1 MNACGR
7 LALGTAQWGAVYGI
21 TNSAGRPSSAMV
33 ERMLGAASRAGVAM
47 LDTACAYG
55 EAEQVIGAGIAV
67 RDFEVVTK
75 TDPRLAAGAEGI
87 EASIEAS
94 LAALGRER
102 VYALLVHH
110 GEILLTEG
118 AAHWRAL
125 ERAKRRGIA
134 GKIGVSVYHPEVLRM
149 LLDRFSIEVVQLPA
163 SLYDQRFARSGLLDE
178 LARRGVEVHVRSIF
192 LQGLIL
198 LAPEHLPAHFSD
210 LARHQRRLHAHLAAQ
225 GLTPFEGALRH
236 ALGDP
241 RVARVVVGTETE
253 AQLDALLAAAP
264 RAQDALPPT
273 DLAEFA
279 LEDERVVLPFNWP
292 TAARAF
298 TSATNKE
305 GNSYE

>member
-21 TNSAGRPSSAMV
+21 TNSAGRPSAAMV

-55 EAEQVIGAGIAV
+55 EAEQVIGAGIAA

-110 GEILLTEG
+110 GESLLTEG

-134 GKIGVSVYHPEVLRM
+134 GKIGVSVYHPEALRM
-149 LLDRFSIEVVQLPA
+149 LLDGFSIEIVQLPA

-198 LAPEHLPAHFSD
+198 LAPEHLPAHFSG

-253 AQLDALLAAAP
+253 AQLDALLAAAT